1 MKIVNFLFATFVLTQ
16 QIALAIEVK
25 ALNSKGFEASQPK
38 ISQLVAQFK
47 TPTLAFKYV
56 RPKTADNGSPFPKK
70 SGYIKGYPIQFKEGY
85 SNITVN
91 NSKNSSDVFA
101 KLYALDAI
109 PPQPVRVFFIRKG
122 EKFTANNI
130 KAGNYDVRYRNL
142 NNGGLVRTDTFNL
155 AEPITLEGATRFRSI
170 TLTLYKVP
178 KGNLKT
184 YPLSEQ
190 EF

>member
-1 MKIVNFLFATFVLTQ
+1 MKLLNFVFATFVLTQ
-16 QIALAIEVK
+16 QLSSAIEVN
-25 ALNSKGFEASQPK
+25 AVSITDFDTMQPRISQLAAQPK
-38 ISQLVAQFK
+38 I
-47 TPTLAFKYV
+47 PTLAFKYV

-85 SNITVN
+85 STITVN

-122 EKFTANNI
+122 EKFTADNI

-155 AEPITLEGATRFRSI
+155 AEPITLEGATRFRSV

>member
-1 MKIVNFLFATFVLTQ
+1 MRLINSILSTLIATQGLYLT
-16 QIALAIEVK
+16 IDAK
-25 ALNSKGFEASQPK
+25 ADAHLIGDVHHSEFTSPTSHSKL
-38 ISQLVAQFK
+38 LVA
-47 TPTLAFKYV
+47 TFKYV

-85 SNITVN
+85 STLTVN
-91 NSKNSSDVFA
+91 NSKNNSDVFV
-101 KLYALDAI
+101 KLYALDAM

-122 EKFTANNI
+122 EKFTTENI
-130 KAGNYDVRYRNL
+130 KSGSYDIRYRDL

-155 AEPITLEGATRFRSI
+155 EESTTFEGATSFRRM
-170 TLTLYKVP
+170 TLTLHKVTG
-178 KGNLKT
+178 GNLKT